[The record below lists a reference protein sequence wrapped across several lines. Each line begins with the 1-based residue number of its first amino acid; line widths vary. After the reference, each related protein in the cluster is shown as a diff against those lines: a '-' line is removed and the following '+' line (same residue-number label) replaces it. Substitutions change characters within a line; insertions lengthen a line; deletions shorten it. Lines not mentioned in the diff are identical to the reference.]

1 MLSKNNQ
8 LRNPRVGLDSPA
20 RTDSQEKIMQTHGY
34 EISITKDTPLPLAE
48 QEIRAALSAQGFGIL
63 TEIDVEA
70 TLNEKLG
77 VTIAPYKILGA
88 CNPSLAYQALGFE
101 PAISLLLPCNVTLR
115 VTDDGATR
123 ISAIDPMVM
132 MSVSQNPNIET
143 IATEAR
149 TRLIEALAAVEAP

>member
-1 MLSKNNQ
+1 M
-8 LRNPRVGLDSPA
+8 
-20 RTDSQEKIMQTHGY
+20 ETHGY

-77 VTIAPYKILGA
+77 VTVSPHKILGA
-88 CNPSLAYQALGFE
+88 CNPSLAHQALGFE
-101 PAISLLLPCNVTLR
+101 PAIGLLLPCNVTLR

-132 MSVSQNPNIET
+132 MSVSQNPNVET
-143 IATEAR
+143 IAAEAR
-149 TRLIEALAAVEAP
+149 TRLIEALAAVETP